1 MPALTHNRVKNG
13 FNGGIRKN
21 NATAGTKFSRTLGS
35 SKADATRSKALV
47 GGIGSVPAN
56 IRAAYRRRVLCNCE
70 KPLDVIAPI
79 IAALIQIT
87 TPGINVTP
95 SFDFSS
101 NEVGTIT
108 SNYVFT
114 STTNAVIGSNTIIF
128 SNLASGTYSDVF
140 VQVTDSAGNMSKKL
154 ILDSFVINDTV
165 PPVLSA
171 VTQIATPGND
181 NTPSFVFTSN
191 EAGTITSSQA
201 FTSTPDAIV
210 GDNTI
215 TFGTLIDDTYT
226 GVTVQIT
233 DATGNVSNV
242 LTLDDFVIDTVSPVI
257 SAVTPIA
264 TPGNDSTPSFVF
276 TSDEAGTITSSHA
289 ISPPTSA
296 TVGNNTITFSTLVDG
311 TYNGVTVEVTD
322 AAGNVS
328 NVLTLADFVI
338 ETSVPTLSA
347 VTQITPLTN
356 DNTPSFVF
364 TSTKAGTITSSNTF
378 TSTTSAISGDNT
390 ITFSTLG
397 DDTYN
402 TVWVKV
408 TDSFSNTS
416 NQLILN
422 SFVIDTVAPTIA
434 AKTPIT
440 TPTTDTTPSFVFTSN
455 EAGTI
460 SSSHA
465 FTSTPNAINGDN
477 TITFDTLADDTYN
490 TVWVEVTDDA
500 GNTSG
505 QLPLDPF
512 TIATNVECL
521 TMDTNV
527 NIVESSGKKYVFN
540 GGNTYDA
547 DKKYGLNNAIY
558 TFIDI
563 PMGHPLAILN
573 NGNANITYTGNDNTA
588 SPIIIKVSGGDIN
601 ETNGDFYV
609 FNDENNNTINLGNGT
624 FRFMRGKTYK
634 FQADGIGSTHPFKI
648 YMSSAFVNDN
658 NGSSSGIT
666 DSIDSITITIPANHS
681 TTAGDLYYQCGGHI
695 DMKKDLSLL
704 NKSVT
709 GTTNDASYDF
719 FYGDIVVTVSG
730 DFGNVSTY
738 CYYHGYM
745 GGENLLEYKST
756 CSP

>member
-191 EAGTITSSQA
+191 EAGTIS
-201 FTSTPDAIV
+201 
-210 GDNTI
+210 
-215 TFGTLIDDTYT
+215 
-226 GVTVQIT
+226 
-233 DATGNVSNV
+233 
-242 LTLDDFVIDTVSPVI
+242 
-257 SAVTPIA
+257 
-264 TPGNDSTPSFVF
+264 
-276 TSDEAGTITSSHA
+276 SSH
-289 ISPPTSA
+289 
-296 TVGNNTITFSTLVDG
+296 
-311 TYNGVTVEVTD
+311 
-322 AAGNVS
+322 
-328 NVLTLADFVI
+328 
-338 ETSVPTLSA
+338 
-347 VTQITPLTN
+347 
-356 DNTPSFVF
+356 VF
-364 TSTKAGTITSSNTF
+364 TSTR
-378 TSTTSAISGDNT
+378 
-390 ITFSTLG
+390 
-397 DDTYN
+397 
-402 TVWVKV
+402 
-408 TDSFSNTS
+408 
-416 NQLILN
+416 
-422 SFVIDTVAPTIA
+422 
-434 AKTPIT
+434 
-440 TPTTDTTPSFVFTSN
+440 
-455 EAGTI
+455 
-460 SSSHA
+460 
-465 FTSTPNAINGDN
+465 NAINGDN

-500 GNTSG
+500 GNTSA

-588 SPIIIKVSGGDIN
+588 SPIIIKVSGGDTT

-648 YMSSAFVNDN
+648 YMSSDSVNDN

-681 TTAGDLYYQCGGHI
+681 TTAGDLYYQCGVHSG
-695 DMKKDLSLL
+695 MKKDLSLL